1 MDLVQFFHPESFS
14 FPSEH
19 NNFLDV
25 MSINSHCPT
34 YIKTEPSSPSSL
46 SDSLTQHSPGASS
59 DAGSSYS
66 SVTKGIPTGLDSPGS
81 YSAVEAVLRPPG
93 APCRLLEQTQVKSG
107 HGLNSGPK
115 RLCLVCGDVASGFHY
130 GVASCEACK
139 AFFKRTIQGN
149 IEYSCSVSRDCEI
162 TKRRRKSC
170 QACRFTKCLSVG
182 MLREG
187 VRLDRVRGG
196 RQKYK
201 RRIDSGSSVYLS
213 VPPPHRK
220 PPSCRGQGENKVV
233 TLLLGA
239 EPEKVCAMPDPAL
252 PDSDIK
258 ALTTLCD
265 LADRELV
272 LNISWAK
279 HIPGFSSLCLSD
291 QMSLLQ
297 SAWMEILILRVAFSS
312 LPCEDKLVFAEDY
325 IMDAEQAKS
334 AGLLELHMAI
344 LQLVRR
350 YRSMRLEREEFVTLK
365 AIALANSDSM
375 HIEDVEAVQ
384 GLQDSLHEALLDYEC
399 VHHREDPRR
408 TGKLIMTLP
417 LLRQTS
423 AKAVRHFFSIKQDGR
438 VPMHKLFLELLEAN
452 V

>member
-1 MDLVQFFHPESFS
+1 MDLVQFYHPESFS
-14 FPSEH
+14 FPSEQ
-19 NNFLDV
+19 NNFLDM
-25 MSINSHCPT
+25 MSVDSHCPA

-66 SVTKGIPTGLDSPGS
+66 SVTKGNQASLDSPNS
-81 YSAVEAVLRPPG
+81 YPAVEADLRPPG
-93 APCRLLEQTQVKSG
+93 APCRLLEETQVKSG
-107 HGLNSGPK
+107 YGLNLGQK

-149 IEYSCSVSRDCEI
+149 IEYNCSVSRDCEI

-170 QACRFTKCLSVG
+170 QACRFTKC
-182 MLREG
+182 

-201 RRIDSGSSVYLS
+201 RRIDSDSSVYFS
-213 VPPPHRK
+213 
-220 PPSCRGQGENKVV
+220 GENKVV

-279 HIPGFSSLCLSD
+279 NIPDVDTTASPELSVNGGAASFGPRSISAEIQSANERFSSLCLSD

-297 SAWMEILILRVAFSS
+297 SAWMEILILRVAFCS
-312 LPCEDKLVFAEDY
+312 LPCEDRLVFADDY

-334 AGLLELHMAI
+334 AGLLELHKAI

-350 YRSMRLEREEFVTLK
+350 YRSMRLEREEF
-365 AIALANSDSM
+365 
-375 HIEDVEAVQ
+375 
-384 GLQDSLHEALLDYEC
+384 DSLHEALLDYEC

-423 AKAVRHFFSIKQDGR
+423 AKAVRHFCSIKQDGR